1 MTIINY
7 RINRMYDYLVK
18 CIIIGDTCV
27 GKSSILT
34 RFIDKEF
41 HEKHEATIGIE
52 FGAKIVTID
61 NTDIK
66 IQIWDTAGQEAFRA
80 ITKTYYRG
88 SSIVMIVY
96 DITNQNSF
104 NSVGKWLID
113 VRAIIENPNI
123 ILIGNKSDLNDK
135 RIISYENGE
144 ALAKAN
150 NIDFVEISAKT
161 TNNIESPFELALS
174 RIMDNIESI
183 TKSDFDIYEQIEH
196 LDKIYVKV
204 GPEFNIKYYNK
215 KKEKSNNDPIIIMPN
230 NDINKIKPNKRC
242 CK

>member
-1 MTIINY
+1 
-7 RINRMYDYLVK
+7 MYDYLVK

-34 RFIDKEF
+34 RFIDRDF
-41 HEKHEATIGIE
+41 HERHDATIGIE

-88 SSIVMIVY
+88 SSIVLIVY

-104 NSVGKWLID
+104 NSVRKWLED
-113 VRAIIENPNI
+113 VKAIIENPYV
-123 ILIGNKSDLNDK
+123 ILIGNKCDLNEK
-135 RIISYENGE
+135 RVITHEMGE
-144 ALAKAN
+144 TFAKMN
-150 NIDFVEISAKT
+150 NIEFVEMSAKT
-161 TNNIESPFELALS
+161 TNNIDVPFEIALS
-174 RIMDNIESI
+174 RILDNIEAI
-183 TKSDFDIYEQIEH
+183 IKSDVDIYEQIDK
-196 LDKIYVKV
+196 LDKIYVKT
-204 GPEFNIKYYNK
+204 GPGFNINHYDM
-215 KKEKSNNDPIIIMPN
+215 KKEKSNNDPIIISPIN
-230 NDINKIKPNKRC
+230 NINKNKSNKRC

>member
-1 MTIINY
+1 
-7 RINRMYDYLVK
+7 MYDYLVK

-34 RFIDKEF
+34 RFIDREF
-41 HEKHEATIGIE
+41 YEKHEATIGIE

-88 SSIVMIVY
+88 SSIVMVVY

-113 VRAIIENPNI
+113 VRAIIDNPNI

-135 RIISYENGE
+135 RVISYEKGE
-144 ALAKAN
+144 AFAKAN

-161 TNNIESPFELALS
+161 TNNIDSPFECTLS
-174 RIMDNIESI
+174 RIMDNIENI
-183 TKSDFDIYEQIEH
+183 TKSDIDIYEQIER

-204 GPEFNIKYYNK
+204 GPGFNLKHYDK
-215 KKEKSNNDPIIIMPN
+215 KREKTNIDPIIISPN
-230 NDINKIKPNKRC
+230 NGINKIRTNRKC